1 MTVETIYEMLIA
13 VLPAVTSVIGC
24 IVAIVKAV
32 KTVKKVK
39 EDSTAEVIVLE
50 GENQKLREQV
60 KQLQIIANKNASTIV
75 SIENQL
81 DRIIDHIDKGE

>member
-32 KTVKKVK
+32 NTVKKVK